1 MTAPWDGPLNALT
14 DARRD
19 PAPPAPAMSPAEAE
33 APFVLI
39 EPLHRTA
46 ALVFSSPHSG
56 RRYPEGFLAE
66 AHAPLPSLRRSEDA
80 FVDELFAAAAA
91 HGAPVLCAT
100 YGRAFVDLNRDPW
113 ELDPDMFIDPPPR
126 SRLAL
131 TSRVQAGLGA
141 IPRISGDGAPI
152 YRRRIA
158 LAEAERRLALAHA
171 PYHAMLGNLISETV
185 ESFGAAVLV
194 DCHSMPSSARGPQ
207 GPDIVLGDR
216 FGASC
221 HPCVTALA
229 EATLRRQG
237 YRVARNSPFAGG
249 HTVQSYGRPQRGV
262 HALQIEINR
271 ALYMN
276 ERSLAPSFGF
286 ARVKADMTRLV
297 ETLAS
302 AELHQ
307 RLA

>member
-1 MTAPWDGPLNALT
+1 
-14 DARRD
+14 
-19 PAPPAPAMSPAEAE
+19 
-33 APFVLI
+33 
-39 EPLHRTA
+39 
-46 ALVFSSPHSG
+46 
-56 RRYPEGFLAE
+56 
-66 AHAPLPSLRRSEDA
+66 
-80 FVDELFAAAAA
+80 
-91 HGAPVLCAT
+91 
-100 YGRAFVDLNRDPW
+100 
-113 ELDPDMFIDPPPR
+113 
-126 SRLAL
+126 
-131 TSRVQAGLGA
+131 
-141 IPRISGDGAPI
+141 
-152 YRRRIA
+152 
-158 LAEAERRLALAHA
+158 
-171 PYHAMLGNLISETV
+171 
-185 ESFGAAVLV
+185 
-194 DCHSMPSSARGPQ
+194 
-207 GPDIVLGDR
+207 
-216 FGASC
+216 
-221 HPCVTALA
+221 VTALA